1 MEIKCPKCHFEN
13 HDTQRFC
20 GECGTQLSPPENIQI
35 SPTETLE
42 TPKEELPRGTKFAGR
57 YEIIE
62 ELGQGR
68 MGAVYR
74 AEDTNVKQ
82 EIASDKNSV
91 EEIEKSCYH

>member
-1 MEIKCPKCHFEN
+1 VCSSFPASK
-13 HDTQRFC
+13 DTPVSV
-20 GECGTQLSPPENIQI
+20 TK
-35 SPTETLE
+35 TLE
-42 TPKEELPRGTKFAGR
+42 TPVEALSRGTKFAGR

-62 ELGQGR
+62 ELGQGG

-91 EEIEKSCYH
+91 EVIEKSCYH